1 MGGDGALLVAVWRN
15 KGWVHVSQEM
25 TSLYIST
32 TVVHYVFGESLHQFG
47 FSHHHL
53 ITASAEV
60 GLQSHSSFGQAK
72 PARGPAS
79 LFCARPQ
86 PPNLVG

>member
-1 MGGDGALLVAVWRN
+1 MGGDGAVLVALWRN

-25 TSLYIST
+25 TTLYVST
-32 TVVHYVFGESLHQFG
+32 IVVHYAFGESLHQFG
-47 FSHHHL
+47 YFHCHL
-53 ITASAEV
+53 ITASTEV
-60 GLQSHSSFGQAK
+60 GLQSHSCFGQAK

-86 PPNLVG
+86 PLNLVG